1 MSRLISSTV
10 LRGVIGA
17 TGLLVVLEAAGRTG
31 LIDAAFI
38 PLTSTILSRAV
49 ELAVDGEFLGH
60 ALASVEAWFWALA
73 LTIAIAVPAGLLL
86 GVARPAEVATRPLI
100 EFLRPIPSVALI
112 PLAIMIFQNQLHM
125 RMSVAVYAA
134 TWPVLINTIYGVRD
148 VDPLAKETLR
158 SFGFGP
164 GATVFRVVL
173 PSAAPFI
180 ATGVRLAASVAIIL
194 VVSAEVVA
202 GGTNGVG
209 VFIST
214 AGSGNRVDLMIAA
227 TAWVGVFGIAVN
239 SLLVAAEKRVFRW
252 HHSRMAG
259 VS

>member
-1 MSRLISSTV
+1 MSRLTGSTV
-10 LRGVIGA
+10 LRGVAGV

-31 LIDAAFI
+31 LLDTTYL
-38 PLTSTILSRAV
+38 PLASTVLARAG
-49 ELAVDGEFLGH
+49 ELAVDPEFLADAG
-60 ALASVEAWFWALA
+60 ASVEAWFWALA
-73 LTIAIAVPAGLLL
+73 LTVALAVPAGLLL
-86 GVARPAEVATRPLI
+86 GVARPAEVAVRPLV

-112 PLAIMIFQNQLHM
+112 PLAILLFQDQMHM

-164 GATVFRVVL
+164 AAVVLRVVL

-180 ATGVRLAASVAIIL
+180 ALGVRLAASVAIIL
-194 VVSAEVVA
+194 VVTAEVVA
-202 GGTNGVG
+202 GGTGGVG
-209 VFIST
+209 VFINR
-214 AGSGNRVDLMIAA
+214 AGSGNRVDQMMAA
-227 TAWVGVFGIAVN
+227 TAWVGLFGIAVN
-239 SLLVAAEKRVFRW
+239 ALLVGAEKRLFRW
-252 HHSRMAG
+252 HHTRTAG